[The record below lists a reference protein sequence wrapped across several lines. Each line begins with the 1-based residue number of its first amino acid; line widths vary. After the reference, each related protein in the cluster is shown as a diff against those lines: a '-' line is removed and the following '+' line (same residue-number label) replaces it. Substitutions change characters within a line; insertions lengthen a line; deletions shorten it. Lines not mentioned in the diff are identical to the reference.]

1 MAKIQFNNINAGQW
15 LGCLTGLTLFACQSQ
30 GQDYEPDWT
39 RNLRIGP
46 IVGFNISASFSMK
59 GNVNI
64 SANRPAGVYDDGYVR
79 VDGTGNAEGYT
90 SFWGY
95 TDAAHQYNAASQ
107 TLTMHNATSYTLNS
121 SADGNAKNNDAPYIG
136 LDLAY
141 GGIIQQWNQFRLG
154 WEFGFNWLPIQI
166 TDSHSML
173 VNVNRSVYSFDTG
186 GITMPVVKPTDPYN
200 GGSSGIG
207 SPIHATPTQLAN
219 DQIGGT
225 VTGSRTLDVS
235 LYALKLGPTIFW
247 DVSPYIGLTA
257 GIGPAVGIVSGDLK
271 FDETLS
277 MNDGSIT
284 HSKGHIGATD
294 VTVGAYVN
302 AMITYHAA
310 RNGDYY
316 LGVQYMPMRS
326 ANISGDGHQ
335 ARLNL
340 GGQVYLSAGINW
352 PF

>member
-1 MAKIQFNNINAGQW
+1 MAKIQFNHSNAGQW
-15 LGCLTGLTLFACQSQ
+15 LGCLTGLTLFVCQ
-30 GQDYEPDWT
+30 GQGQEYEPDWT

-46 IVGFNISASFSMK
+46 MIGFNISANFSMK

-64 SANRPAGVYDDGYVR
+64 SAHRPTGVYDDGYVR
-79 VDGTGNAEGYT
+79 VDETGNAGGYT

-95 TDAAHQYNAASQ
+95 QDASQYNAASH
-107 TLTMHNATSYTLNS
+107 TLTLHDATSYTLNS

-141 GGIIQQWNQFRLG
+141 GGIIEQWNQLRLG

-166 TDSHSML
+166 TDNHSMT
-173 VNVNRSVYSFDTG
+173 VNANRSAYSFDTG
-186 GITMPVVKPTDPYN
+186 GIVMPVVKPTDPYN

-207 SPIHATPTQLAN
+207 PTIHATPTQLA
-219 DQIGGT
+219 DGLIGGT

-247 DVSPYIGLTA
+247 DVSPYIGITA

-277 MNDGSIT
+277 MSGSIT
-284 HSKGHIGATD
+284 QSKGHIGATD
-294 VTVGAYVN
+294 VTFGGYVN

-316 LGVQYMPMRS
+316 LGVQYMPMQS
-326 ANISGDGHQ
+326 ANISGGGRQ